1 MAAIFGFNG
10 CGRLGSGKKFVP
22 REWSTAKNKER
33 GGGRGVKVTPARSIV
48 ILEISVRSR
57 KEFLIGA
64 FKLNH

>member
-33 GGGRGVKVTPARSIV
+33 GGGRGVKVTPARSRCYFGNFCSPTKGV
-48 ILEISVRSR
+48 PYWC
-57 KEFLIGA
+57 G
-64 FKLNH
+64 